1 MIDESSTPEHT
12 DPTKAVSIAD
22 ARAKAAAMLDER
34 AVARAELFAAIQAAL
49 PHLEHV
55 LANVQSHWHAPDL
68 FYRFYH
74 RSFKVYHCKEETAE
88 IVRELQALAPGRPLN
103 EWFLAIVA
111 DAAGREFSPAV
122 NARWV
127 EEVRPVI
134 EAFLHARMF
143 LELIVQAGRGPE
155 PQPGHSLRSGWAAV
169 LTLYG
174 LRY

>member
-1 MIDESSTPEHT
+1 MIDESNTPEHT
-12 DPTKAVSIAD
+12 DPTNAVSLAD

-34 AVARAELFAAIQAAL
+34 AVARAELFATIQAAL

-74 RSFKVYHCKEETAE
+74 RSFKVYHCNEETAE
-88 IVRELQALAPGRPLN
+88 MVRELQALAPGRPLN
-103 EWFLAIVA
+103 ELFLAIVA
-111 DAAGREFSPAV
+111 DAASREFSPAV
-122 NARWV
+122 NSRWV

-143 LELIVQAGRGPE
+143 LELIVQAGREPE